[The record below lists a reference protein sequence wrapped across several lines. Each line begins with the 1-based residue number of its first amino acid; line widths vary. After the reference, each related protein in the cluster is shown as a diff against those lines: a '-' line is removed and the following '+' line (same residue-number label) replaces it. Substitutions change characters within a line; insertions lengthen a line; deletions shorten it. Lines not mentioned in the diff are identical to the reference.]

1 MSGDGFDDFIWAQPS
16 EDEVRVLLNDTM
28 GTEFFET
35 DEIDIGAVDALAV
48 GDLDGDGFNDLL
60 VADAIED
67 RWRAFLNQGD
77 ATFAE
82 DVTAPLFSGASDIAI
97 ADFDGDGVADIVSVS
112 DSGDDYIYLRG

>member
-1 MSGDGFDDFIWAQPS
+1 MFFQ
-16 EDEVRVLLNDTM
+16 
-28 GTEFFET
+28 FFET
-35 DEIDIGAVDALAV
+35 DVIDIDAVDALAV

-82 DVTAPLFSGASDIAI
+82 DVTAPLFSGASDTAI